1 MDYPFVNEEALEP
14 EIQVLCVPIFR
25 KNELWAFFE
34 IPALA
39 LDRYADRKLG
49 QGMMFVPPKPTST
62 ITTGITPHEA
72 SPVRGRRRRVKEKPI
87 DPERKKKSAGEA
99 PRAAGPNTDLPEVPP
114 RGRKKKGG
122 AG

>member
-1 MDYPFVNEEALEP
+1 MEYPFVNDEALEP

-39 LDRYADRKLG
+39 LDRYADRGLG
-49 QGMMFVPPKPTST
+49 KNAMFVVPKPTST
-62 ITTGITPHEA
+62 ITTGVTPHET
-72 SPVRGRRRRVKEKPI
+72 SPVKTRRRRVKEKPSVQQ
-87 DPERKKKSAGEA
+87 ETAGSAGED
-99 PRAAGPNTDLPEVPP
+99 PELPEVPP

-122 AG
+122 TGRG